1 MPPSFRREEGLACIV
16 HVLAGDEQQ
25 DYRKRIIVL
34 LVRAEGTAGPG
45 ARWQPMSSSRIRG
58 VLTKIGVLAAHP
70 AAFLIVVVYTAAWIA
85 IEPETFDWHG
95 VATIAT
101 WMMTLF
107 IQRAEHRDTQAI
119 HAKLDELLKA
129 EDGARTNLKDV
140 DQNEPEEI
148 EEERKGAKA

>member
-1 MPPSFRREEGLACIV
+1 
-16 HVLAGDEQQ
+16 
-25 DYRKRIIVL
+25 
-34 LVRAEGTAGPG
+34 
-45 ARWQPMSSSRIRG
+45 MSSSRIRG